1 MMDKKVL
8 YFGLLLLSSCSI
20 KNKYGIIP
28 YTRPVDTT
36 SRTDSTADIRLDTSR
51 LQLINNTGQW
61 DASVQA
67 YEDLQYDKYLTRY
80 SGWNGGD
87 GNYSHVINDTTTLWT
102 FQDSFIGTIDSS
114 RNRDPALNKF
124 VRNAGVLQYNN
135 SVQSFVQLN
144 QGTLNNSKTWIM
156 YDGLESN
163 DTKEL
168 YWPGDGHVVNGQFQL
183 LLGHLVYN
191 ASGGLDHPGTDVA
204 VFSIPDMTL
213 QQVIKNK
220 ANGDI
225 SYDAGIFDDDD
236 GYTYIYGNTQN
247 FLAYDMHVARVPN
260 HDLTAPW
267 QFLTANGWADNPDN
281 YYVLE
286 DAQTLPNIIKKNNK
300 YYLVSQANLYGHQ
313 IYLWQSNSPIGPF
326 TNKKAIYYI
335 PDFTWGVT
343 YNTTLHQ
350 SLSTQGE
357 LVIAYN
363 TNPNDFAANFNAAG
377 SADFYRPHVVRLFG
391 WQ

>member
-1 MMDKKVL
+1 MKRVSLYISVL
-8 YFGLLLLSSCSI
+8 LISSCSL
-20 KNKYGIIP
+20 KNEYGIAP
-28 YTRPVDTT
+28 YHRPVDTT
-36 SRTDSTADIRLDTSR
+36 SNNDSAVDLRTDTSILRL
-51 LQLINNTGQW
+51 LPNTGKW

-102 FQDSFIGTIDSS
+102 FQDSFIGTIDGA

-124 VRNAGVLQYNN
+124 VRNAAALQYNK
-135 SVQSFVQLN
+135 SVESFVQLN
-144 QGTLNNSKTWIM
+144 QGTLNNSKTWLM
-156 YDGLESN
+156 YDNLESN

-168 YWPGDGHVVNGQFQL
+168 YWPGDGHILNGKLQL

-191 ASGGLDHPGTDVA
+191 SSGGLDHPGTDLA
-204 VFSIPDMTL
+204 VFSTPDMAL
-213 QQVIKNK
+213 EQVIKNK
-220 ANGDI
+220 VIGDI
-225 SYDAGIFDDDD
+225 SYDGGIFDDDD

-247 FLAYDMHVARVPN
+247 FLAYDLHIARAPN
-260 HDLTAPW
+260 HDLTANW

-281 YYVLE
+281 YTVLE

-300 YYLVSQANLYGHQ
+300 YYIISQGAVYGHQ
-313 IYLWQSNSPIGPF
+313 IYLWESTSPTGPF
-326 TNKKAIYYI
+326 TNRRTIYYI
-335 PDFTWGVT
+335 PDFSWGVT

-377 SADFYRPHVVRLFG
+377 SADLYRPHFVRLYN

>member
-1 MMDKKVL
+1 MKRISL
-8 YFGLLLLSSCSI
+8 YILILSAASCSL
-20 KNKYGIIP
+20 KNEYGIAP
-28 YTRPVDTT
+28 YHRPVDTA
-36 SRTDSTADIRLDTSR
+36 SNNDSTVDIRNDTTI
-51 LQLINNTGQW
+51 LKQIQNTGQW

-67 YEDLQYDKYLTRY
+67 YEDLQYDAYLTRY

-102 FQDSFIGTIDSS
+102 FQDSFIGTIDNT

-124 VRNAGVLQYNN
+124 VRNAAALQYNK
-135 SVQSFVQLN
+135 SLQSFVQLN
-144 QGTLNNSKTWIM
+144 QGTLNNSKTWLM
-156 YDGLESN
+156 YDNLESN

-168 YWPGDGHVVNGQFQL
+168 YWAGDGHVVNGKFQL

-191 ASGGLDHPGTDVA
+191 NSGGLDHPGTDLA
-204 VFSIPDMTL
+204 VFSIPDMAL
-213 QQVIKNK
+213 EQVIKNK
-220 ANGDI
+220 VNGDI

-247 FLAYDMHVARVPN
+247 FLAYDLHIARAPD
-260 HDLTAPW
+260 HDLTANW

-281 YYVLE
+281 YTVLE

-300 YYLVSQANLYGHQ
+300 YYMISQGAVYGHQ
-313 IYLWQSNSPIGPF
+313 IYLWESNSPTGPF
-326 TNKKAIYYI
+326 TNRRTIYYI
-335 PDFTWGVT
+335 PDFSWGVT

-363 TNPNDFAANFNAAG
+363 TNPNDFAANFNAPG
-377 SADFYRPHVVRLFG
+377 SADLYRPHFVRLYN
-391 WQ
+391 WE